1 MTTIDTGK
9 HHSFS
14 RSSRPEATLDHES
27 ERLTR
32 KRETAL
38 GYRIMASWGWGADGS
53 GHITA
58 RDPER
63 SDCFWLLGYGIPFGE
78 ATIDDL
84 VLVKHSGQIVEG
96 AHDINPAA
104 LCIHGPIHAARPD
117 VVGAIHTHTPYGT
130 PFSALAAPLPMT
142 SQEAV
147 VFHGRQGVF
156 DGEEVNVTD
165 LATGEKIATA
175 LGDGRLVVLANHGLL
190 TVGTTVASAIG
201 FYLNAERAA
210 EVCVKVPDGRVISSA
225 AADSVHLSVGDE
237 INGWHVFQWLVR
249 SRVGDPTVVG

>member
-1 MTTIDTGK
+1 
-9 HHSFS
+9 
-14 RSSRPEATLDHES
+14 
-27 ERLTR
+27 
-32 KRETAL
+32 
-38 GYRIMASWGWGADGS
+38 
-53 GHITA
+53 
-58 RDPER
+58 
-63 SDCFWLLGYGIPFGE
+63 
-78 ATIDDL
+78 
-84 VLVKHSGQIVEG
+84 
-96 AHDINPAA
+96 
-104 LCIHGPIHAARPD
+104 
-117 VVGAIHTHTPYGT
+117 
-130 PFSALAAPLPMT
+130 MT

-225 AADSVHLSVGDE
+225 AADSVHPSVGDE
-237 INGWHVFQWLVR
+237 MNGWHVFQWLVR